1 MDTLQLLSL
10 HHVVVGLAIPEDWGD
25 GLVNKVLKVQSM
37 RTRELRVPEPQ
48 NLHRTPG
55 VVV

>member
-25 GLVNKVLKVQSM
+25 GLVNKGIKVQSM
-37 RTRELRVPEPQ
+37 KTRELRVPEPQ